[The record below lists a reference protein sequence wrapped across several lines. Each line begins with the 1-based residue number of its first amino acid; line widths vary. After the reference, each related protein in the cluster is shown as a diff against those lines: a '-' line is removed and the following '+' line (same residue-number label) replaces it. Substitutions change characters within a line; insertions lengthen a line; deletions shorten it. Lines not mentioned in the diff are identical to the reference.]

1 MARKEAQSEQMD
13 PSTPTWYILC
23 SKSLDQTKI
32 TSCNI
37 AALTFTPVR
46 PFCPNAARDSNCFS
60 DIPLFGW
67 LQTSPGLDKKI
78 PSSPARPQ
86 PPRIGLTMFHESH
99 LGLLP
104 TSLPW
109 QWRCQSLT
117 ESNSIFRDRRLAG
130 VHQSQLWARRCPER
144 NCARVPLLCLAL
156 PHQHLHPSS
165 EQGRATM
172 P

>member
-1 MARKEAQSEQMD
+1 MDTFFAQSLCTK
-13 PSTPTWYILC
+13 PSSQVATLQPSHLPWFGLSVPELPEIL
-23 SKSLDQTKI
+23 
-32 TSCNI
+32 I
-37 AALTFTPVR
+37 ASLTFL
-46 PFCPNAARDSNCFS
+46 CLADSK
-60 DIPLFGW
+60 PHLGW
-67 LQTSPGLDKKI
+67 TRRSQVAL
-78 PSSPARPQ
+78 RPQ

-117 ESNSIFRDRRLAG
+117 VSNSIFRDRRLAG